1 MKTNLIA
8 YGFTAV
14 VFLILDG
21 IWLGLVARNFY
32 RSQMGDLMAPDPS
45 IAAATAFYLVFVFGL
60 VWFAVS
66 PALASG
72 SWTTALV
79 NGALLGLVAYA
90 TYDLTNLAVVRGFPP
105 MLAFA
110 DLAWGAVL
118 SGAAATAG
126 FFATRATLS

>member
-14 VFLILDG
+14 AFLVIDG
-21 IWLGLVARNFY
+21 IWLGLVARGFY
-32 RSQMGDLMAPDPS
+32 RSQMGDLMSPSPS
-45 IAAATAFYLVFVFGL
+45 IAAAAAFYLIFVFGL

-79 NGALLGLVAYA
+79 NGAVLGLVGYA

-105 MLAFA
+105 MLAMV
-110 DLAWGAVL
+110 DLAWGTVL
-118 SGAAATAG
+118 SAVAATVG
-126 FFATRATLS
+126 FVATPAVSG

>member
-14 VFLILDG
+14 AFLIMDG
-21 IWLGLVARNFY
+21 IWLGLVARGFY
-32 RSQMGDLMAPDPS
+32 KSQMGDLMSPNPS
-45 IAAATAFYLVFVFGL
+45 IAAAAAFYLIFVFGL

-79 NGALLGLVAYA
+79 NGAMLGLIGYA
-90 TYDLTNLAVVRGFPP
+90 TYDLTNLAVMRGYPTS
-105 MLAFA
+105 LAFV
-110 DLAWGAVL
+110 DLAWGTVVSA
-118 SGAAATAG
+118 AAATVG
-126 FFATRATLS
+126 FYATRAISN